1 MKTFTCPR
9 HDLQLNTF
17 PRLSRILWYQITTR
31 SRLSLVFRWCKWS
44 GILKQ
49 RANYCTW
56 ALGFKRLEQP
66 KDGFISRYLLF
77 IQSILQRLL
86 LPMGRK
92 VFILPGN
99 LAEELRHLEP
109 RIWLLRWAYD
119 EWFHIEQPQ
128 EKVDLSKI
136 LANNFG
142 SYMYILYISFYI
154 VLSSLIFFQKN
165 SLFLATLEPS
175 NLGASLSQLGQVWDG
190 WTDERTL
197 LQRCEDAS
205 KNKLAELP
213 PQCVS
218 FHVISSNI
226 LPL

>member
-1 MKTFTCPR
+1 MTICSRLTRKPLTEAASKGCGISNLANALEMKTFTCPR

-109 RIWLLRWAYD
+109 RIWLLRWACD

-128 EKVDLSKI
+128 EKAGISYTFHFTLS
-136 LANNFG
+136 
-142 SYMYILYISFYI
+142 YP
-154 VLSSLIFFQKN
+154 V
-165 SLFLATLEPS
+165 
-175 NLGASLSQLGQVWDG
+175 
-190 WTDERTL
+190 
-197 LQRCEDAS
+197 
-205 KNKLAELP
+205 
-213 PQCVS
+213 
-218 FHVISSNI
+218 
-226 LPL
+226 